1 MKLNTKRTVTVGFA
15 FMAICAFWQL
25 YDTVVPLILKYTFGI
40 HNEIISGGIMALDN
54 VFALFMLPL
63 FGALSDRTSTKIGK
77 RMPYIIVGTVSA
89 VIFMMLM
96 PISAKMEN
104 LVIFIAAL
112 FLALLS
118 MSTFRSPAVSLMPD
132 ITPKP
137 LRSKGNAI
145 INLLGS
151 VGGLIT
157 LVLLMVLD
165 TSKYSYVCPN
175 GHTVGDLGSGVQ
187 NVLCKS
193 CDKTYEGVNS
203 ELTRIN
209 PDYTLVFAILGAIMI
224 LSLVVLLLFVKEN
237 KFVSEREEI
246 EKKYGISD
254 VEPENNTKGTKTKLP
269 KDVARSLVFMLLS
282 VAFWYMGYNAVTS
295 AFSKYSVEVW
305 KLTDAGT
312 SKCLMVAMGVAL
324 VSFVPIGII
333 SSKIGR
339 KKTILAGV
347 LALAACFFI
356 AGFCRYEWYIYVIFG
371 LVGIAWA
378 SINVNS
384 FPMVVEMSRGS
395 DIGKYTG
402 YYYAFSMAAQVITP
416 VVSGVF
422 LNISYR
428 FLFPYAT
435 VCVLVS
441 FVTMLLVKH
450 GDNRPDAKQ
459 TALDALSGGDD

>member
-40 HNEIISGGIMALDN
+40 HNEVISGGIMALDN
-54 VFALFMLPL
+54 IFALFMLPV
-63 FGALSDRTSTKIGK
+63 FGALSDRTHTKIGK
-77 RMPYIIVGTVSA
+77 RMPYIIIGTLCA
-89 VIFMMLM
+89 VIFMMFM
-96 PISAKMEN
+96 PFSAKQEN
-104 LVIFIAAL
+104 IILFIAAL
-112 FLALLS
+112 FLALLA

-151 VGGLIT
+151 VGGLLT

-165 TSKYSYVCPN
+165 TSKYSYTCPS
-175 GHTVGDLGSGVQ
+175 GHTVNDLGGGVQ
-187 NVLCKS
+187 SVRCNLCE
-193 CDKTYEGVNS
+193 KTYEGVNDS
-203 ELTRIN
+203 LARIN
-209 PDYTLVFAILGAIMI
+209 PDYTLVFAILGVIMI
-224 LSLVVLLLFVKEN
+224 LSLVVLLVFVREN
-237 KFVSEREEI
+237 KFVAEREALERAH
-246 EKKYGISD
+246 GISETEEPCDPKSKKGLSRD
-254 VEPENNTKGTKTKLP
+254 VS
-269 KDVARSLVFMLLS
+269 RSLVFMLLS

-295 AFSKYSVEVW
+295 AFSRYSVEIW
-305 KLTDAGT
+305 RLTDTGT

-347 LALAACFFI
+347 ILLASCFLV
-356 AGFCRYEWYIYVIFG
+356 AGFCSYDWYINIVFG

-416 VVSGVF
+416 IISGIF

-435 VCVLVS
+435 VCVLIS
-441 FVTMLLVKH
+441 FVTMLCVKH

>member
-1 MKLNTKRTVTVGFA
+1 
-15 FMAICAFWQL
+15 
-25 YDTVVPLILKYTFGI
+25 
-40 HNEIISGGIMALDN
+40 
-54 VFALFMLPL
+54 
-63 FGALSDRTSTKIGK
+63 
-77 RMPYIIVGTVSA
+77 
-89 VIFMMLM
+89 
-96 PISAKMEN
+96 
-104 LVIFIAAL
+104 
-112 FLALLS
+112 
-118 MSTFRSPAVSLMPD
+118 
-132 ITPKP
+132 
-137 LRSKGNAI
+137 
-145 INLLGS
+145 
-151 VGGLIT
+151 
-157 LVLLMVLD
+157 MVLD
-165 TSKYSYVCPN
+165 TSKYSYVCPK
-175 GHTVGDLGSGVQ
+175 GHTVDDLGSGVQ
-187 NVLCKS
+187 NVLCNS
-193 CDKTYEGVNS
+193 CGKTYEGVNS
-203 ELTRIN
+203 ELAIIN

-224 LSLVVLLLFVKEN
+224 ISLAVLLLFVREN
-237 KFVSEREEI
+237 KFVSEREKI

-254 VEPENNTKGTKTKLP
+254 IEPEKNAQGTKTKLP
-269 KDVARSLVFMLLS
+269 KEVARSLVFMLLS

-347 LALAACFFI
+347 LALATCFFV
-356 AGFCRYEWYIYVIFG
+356 AGFCKYEWYIYVIFG

-435 VCVLVS
+435 VCVLIS

-450 GDNRPDAKQ
+450 GDNRPDARQ

>member
-1 MKLNTKRTVTVGFA
+1 MKLNTKRTVLIGFA

-25 YDTVVPLILKYTFGI
+25 YDTVVPLLLKYTFGVKD
-40 HNEIISGGIMALDN
+40 EVKVGGIMALDN
-54 VFALFMLPL
+54 IFALFMLPL
-63 FGALSDRTSTKIGK
+63 FGALSDRTHTKIGK
-77 RMPYIIVGTVSA
+77 RMPYIVLGTMAA

-96 PISAKMEN
+96 PIAASIKN
-104 LVIFIAAL
+104 LTLFIAAL
-112 FLALLS
+112 FLALVA

-145 INLLGS
+145 INLMGS

-165 TSKYSYVCPN
+165 TSKYNYVCPN
-175 GHTVGDLGSGVQ
+175 GHTVENLGSGVQ
-187 NVLCKS
+187 NVLCADCSVKYS
-193 CDKTYEGVNS
+193 GINES
-203 ELTRIN
+203 LTRIN
-209 PDYTLVFAILGAIMI
+209 PDYTLVFAILGAIMA
-224 LSLVVLLLFVKEN
+224 LSALVIFIFVKEN
-237 KFVSEREEI
+237 KFVAEREEL
-246 EKKYGISD
+246 ERANGISD
-254 VEPENNTKGTKTKLP
+254 DDEGSVSGAKMP
-269 KDVARSLVFMLLS
+269 KDVRRSLVFMLLS

-295 AFSKYSVEVW
+295 AFSRYSVEVW
-305 KLTDAGT
+305 HLTDTGT

-324 VSFVPIGII
+324 VAFVPIGII

-339 KKTILAGV
+339 KKTILGGV
-347 LALAACFFI
+347 LLLALAFLV
-356 AGFCRYEWYIYVIFG
+356 AGFCKFDWYINLLFG

-378 SINVNS
+378 AINVNS

-402 YYYAFSMAAQVITP
+402 YYYTFSMAAQVITP
-416 VVSGVF
+416 VLSGVF
-422 LNISYR
+422 LNISYK

-435 VCVLVS
+435 VCVLLS

-450 GDNRPDAKQ
+450 GDSRIETKEAMMEVL
-459 TALDALSGGDD
+459 AGGDD

>member
-1 MKLNTKRTVTVGFA
+1 MKLNTKRTVLIGFA

-25 YDTVVPLILKYTFGI
+25 YDTVVPLLLKYTFGVKD
-40 HNEIISGGIMALDN
+40 EVTVGTIMALDN

-63 FGALSDRTSTKIGK
+63 FGALSDRTHTKIGK
-77 RMPYIIVGTVSA
+77 RMPYIVLGTMAA
-89 VIFMMLM
+89 VVFMMFM
-96 PISAKMEN
+96 PIAAGKEN
-104 LVIFIAAL
+104 IILFIAAL
-112 FLALLS
+112 FLALVA

-132 ITPKP
+132 VTPKP

-145 INLLGS
+145 INLMGS

-165 TSKYSYVCPN
+165 TSKYSYTCPM
-175 GHTVGDLGSGVQ
+175 GHTAENLGSGVQ
-187 NVLCKS
+187 DVTCKS
-193 CDKTYEGVNS
+193 CGITYTGINES
-203 ELTRIN
+203 LTRIN
-209 PDYTLVFAILGAIMI
+209 PDYTLVFAILAAIMVI
-224 LSLVVLLLFVKEN
+224 SALVIFIFVKEN
-237 KFVSEREEI
+237 KFVAEREAF
-246 EKKYGISD
+246 EKANGISD
-254 VEPENNTKGTKTKLP
+254 DESEESGKKMP
-269 KDVARSLVFMLLS
+269 KEVRRSLTFMLLS

-295 AFSKYSVEVW
+295 AFSRYSVEVW
-305 KLTDAGT
+305 RLTDTGT

-324 VSFVPIGII
+324 VAFVPIGII

-347 LALAACFFI
+347 LLLAFSFLV
-356 AGFCRYEWYIYVIFG
+356 AGFCKFDWYINVLFG

-378 SINVNS
+378 AINVNS

-402 YYYAFSMAAQVITP
+402 YYYTFSMAAQVITP
-416 VVSGVF
+416 VLSGVF
-422 LNISYR
+422 LNIDYK

-435 VCVLVS
+435 VCVLCS

-450 GDNRPDAKQ
+450 GDSKIDTKEAMME
-459 TALDALSGGDD
+459 ALAGGDD